1 MVSFFRQLRLEFNQT
16 HLGYYTELDAVL
28 LHGLDS
34 EDEYNEFISRNK
46 TEDVAVI
53 DDLSNCFSE
62 KIMLNHNKKDLFL
75 KDKEVSFH
83 ILFLPVSI

>member
-1 MVSFFRQLRLEFNQT
+1 M
-16 HLGYYTELDAVL
+16 GYYTELDAVL
-28 LHGLDS
+28 LYGLDS
-34 EDEYNEFISRNK
+34 EDEYNEFIGGNK
-46 TEDVAVI
+46 TEDMAVI

-75 KDKEVSFH
+75 ENKEESFH